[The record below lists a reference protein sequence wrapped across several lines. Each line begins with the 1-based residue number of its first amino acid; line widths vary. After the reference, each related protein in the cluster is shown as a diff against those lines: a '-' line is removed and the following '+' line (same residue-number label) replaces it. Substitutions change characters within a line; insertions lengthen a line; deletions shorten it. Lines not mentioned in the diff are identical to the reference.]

1 MAAAGAN
8 GDSTGMIATFND
20 LSSHKASNGAA
31 VGANGGTQGG
41 DGAAA
46 AAAAAAAADDSGAVG
61 NGSVTESLAGNEGTN
76 EAVTRGSGARNGG
89 QAESGGAAAIGG
101 ANGAAGT
108 GGAPRL
114 ALSAR
119 DFTYGRLLGL
129 GSYSK
134 VVLARRK
141 PSKAAYNEDEGC
153 PPGSEC
159 ALKIMDK
166 RHIVKERKVAYIKME
181 RLILDRLR
189 HPGIVRLLFTFQDEH
204 SLYMGLECCHGG
216 ELFDQIRLKGKLS
229 EEEARFYAAEVVC
242 ALEYMHSQGVVHRDL
257 KPENILLT
265 AAGHVRISDFGC
277 AKLLTNGQSA
287 GATSAVAATAAA
299 INSDERSGSFVGTAE
314 YVPPELLDDGPVSF
328 EADLWALGCIIY
340 QMLAGVPPF
349 KGASE
354 YLCFQKILSRDLT
367 VPNHFSN
374 EARSLV
380 NCLLVCMLIGDRFQ
394 QASGVEAHG
403 RVPPAECPPVLPR
416 NPLRGFVIIPRPSPS
431 SLSPRLPPSCGW
443 QEMEP
448 KKRLGSRHMGGYP
461 RLKAHPFF
469 RGIPWGGEPGFGQQG
484 VSSVRIGAIQ
494 AKGES
499 TGEGSS
505 VLFSSPAPVLA
516 VPVRIAGNDGLRGH
530 GLSDGDGFGSGVKVG
545 KEGGEGEGGEDEDEE
560 DEEEDEWAVLHLGGS
575 FAGMKVKSGA
585 RVA

>member
-1 MAAAGAN
+1 
-8 GDSTGMIATFND
+8 
-20 LSSHKASNGAA
+20 
-31 VGANGGTQGG
+31 
-41 DGAAA
+41 
-46 AAAAAAAADDSGAVG
+46 
-61 NGSVTESLAGNEGTN
+61 
-76 EAVTRGSGARNGG
+76 
-89 QAESGGAAAIGG
+89 
-101 ANGAAGT
+101 
-108 GGAPRL
+108 
-114 ALSAR
+114 
-119 DFTYGRLLGL
+119 
-129 GSYSK
+129 
-134 VVLARRK
+134 VVLACRK

-181 RLILDRLR
+181 RLILDQLR

-204 SLYMGLECCHGG
+204 SLCEPCLLTWGWSAATGESSSARSDHSSLPHLSHLHSSPPLPLPLCPTTDMGLECCHGG

-229 EEEARFYAAEVVC
+229 EDEARFYAAEVVC

-265 AAGHVRISDFGC
+265 ASGHVRISDFGC

-287 GATSAVAATAAA
+287 GATSAVDATAAA
-299 INSDERSGSFVGTAE
+299 INNDERSGSFVGTAE

-367 VPNHFSN
+367 VPNYFSN

-380 NCLLVCMLIGDRFQ
+380 NCLL
-394 QASGVEAHG
+394 
-403 RVPPAECPPVLPR
+403 
-416 NPLRGFVIIPRPSPS
+416 
-431 SLSPRLPPSCGW
+431 
-443 QEMEP
+443 EMEP

-469 RGIPWGGEPGFGQQG
+469 RGIPWGGEPGLGQHG
-484 VSSVRIGAIQ
+484 VSSVHIGAIQ
-494 AKGES
+494 ARGES

-516 VPVRIAGNDGLRGH
+516 VPV
-530 GLSDGDGFGSGVKVG
+530 G
-545 KEGGEGEGGEDEDEE
+545 KEGDEGEGEEDEDEEE

>member
-1 MAAAGAN
+1 MAAVGAN
-8 GDSTGMIATFND
+8 GGSTGLIATFDD
-20 LSSHKASNGAA
+20 LRSHKASNGAA
-31 VGANGGTQGG
+31 VGTNGGTQGG
-41 DGAAA
+41 EGAAAPAAA
-46 AAAAAAAADDSGAVG
+46 AAEDSGAVG
-61 NGSVTESLAGNEGTN
+61 NGLVTAILAGNGATR
-76 EAVTRGSGARNGG
+76 EAGARNGG
-89 QAESGGAAAIGG
+89 HAECGGAEAIGGPNGAAA
-101 ANGAAGT
+101 T

-141 PSKAAYNEDEGC
+141 SSKAAYNEDEGC
-153 PPGSEC
+153 PPGCEC

-166 RHIVKERKVAYIKME
+166 RHIVKEKKVAYIKME

-216 ELFDQIRLKGKLS
+216 ELFDQIRLKGKLP
-229 EEEARFYAAEVVC
+229 EDEARFYAAEVVC

-265 AAGHVRISDFGC
+265 ASGHVRISDFGC
-277 AKLLTNGQSA
+277 AKLLSNGQSA
-287 GATSAVAATAAA
+287 GATSAVDVTAAA
-299 INSDERSGSFVGTAE
+299 INNDERSGSFVGTAE

-340 QMLAGVPPF
+340 QMLAGAPPF

-367 VPNHFSN
+367 VPNFFSN

-380 NCLLVCMLIGDRFQ
+380 NCLL
-394 QASGVEAHG
+394 
-403 RVPPAECPPVLPR
+403 
-416 NPLRGFVIIPRPSPS
+416 
-431 SLSPRLPPSCGW
+431 
-443 QEMEP
+443 EMEP

-469 RGIPWGGEPGFGQQG
+469 RGIPWGEPHLGHLSQPGAGNQEHSL
-484 VSSVRIGAIQ
+484 SSATNGAAQ
-494 AKGES
+494 HN
-499 TGEGSS
+499 GEGIGEASS
-505 VLFSSPAPVLA
+505 RALFSSSAPVLA
-516 VPVRIAGNDGLRGH
+516 VPVRLAGNDGLRGH
-530 GLSDGDGFGSGVKVG
+530 GLSDGDGFGSGVKD
-545 KEGGEGEGGEDEDEE
+545 EGEGDEEDEE
-560 DEEEDEWAVLHLGGS
+560 GEEEDEWAVLHLGGS

>member
-380 NCLLVCMLIGDRFQ
+380 NCLL
-394 QASGVEAHG
+394 
-403 RVPPAECPPVLPR
+403 
-416 NPLRGFVIIPRPSPS
+416 
-431 SLSPRLPPSCGW
+431 
-443 QEMEP
+443 EMEP